1 MPPPISGG
9 GIIALCSAIHSSPY
23 INQTLPQI
31 IKHPALCPVHSFL
44 CLSLT
49 EVRAVRRPQIRLD
62 ECITVGLSIASL
74 QTQSKTAVYDVLK
87 WLGETCQVLS
97 QHMYLAFWMVSAVG
111 RPAFLAECHCNHLSE
126 CGAHFGLQLPSL
138 PLWCFMLLTA
148 YSVMYESPLCPV
160 LSKNLAS
167 RTTSFKMYG
176 INTAPNR

>member
-9 GIIALCSAIHSSPY
+9 GIIALCSAIYSSPY

-31 IKHPALCPVHSFL
+31 IKHPAQCPVHSFL

-87 WLGETCQVLS
+87 GLGETCQVLS
-97 QHMYLAFWMVSAVG
+97 QHMYLAFWMVCAAG
-111 RPAFLAECHCNHLSE
+111 RPSWLSVTAITSVSAARTSACNCHHFR
-126 CGAHFGLQLPSL
+126 CGASCFSQL
-138 PLWCFMLLTA
+138 TQ
-148 YSVMYESPLCPV
+148 
-160 LSKNLAS
+160 
-167 RTTSFKMYG
+167 
-176 INTAPNR
+176 